1 MHLRHVL
8 ILAQSPPC
16 RKMVSNQVSFIS
28 GSFTNWNSRV
38 FLPRRYHG
46 LEVTLA
52 VVHFAQ
58 DYHAAR
64 TDSYESDSLQA
75 VLVVFIFRSFE
86 CFAAILDSLQI
97 GRIGARNRECPTMRD
112 CKR

>member
-1 MHLRHVL
+1 MEREVLSNAFKTCIL

-46 LEVTLA
+46 LEFTLA

-64 TDSYESDSLQA
+64 TDSYESDSLECRRFWWFSSFDLSS
-75 VLVVFIFRSFE
+75 VLPPFWIRCRLGE
-86 CFAAILDSLQI
+86 L
-97 GRIGARNRECPTMRD
+97 GRE
-112 CKR
+112 

>member
-28 GSFTNWNSRV
+28 GSFTDWNSRV

-64 TDSYESDSLQA
+64 TDSYESDSLQCSRFWWFSSFDLSS
-75 VLVVFIFRSFE
+75 VLPPFWIRCRLGE
-86 CFAAILDSLQI
+86 L
-97 GRIGARNRECPTMRD
+97 GRE
-112 CKR
+112 